1 MARDSYHTSGDTPQP
16 SDGPAPMFALA
27 AAGALCGLDAGSFGP
42 CLPALRAGLGLDD
55 RRAAWILSAYVLG
68 AIYGAPWAARF
79 GATRGASRT
88 LVGALLLAAAG
99 ALVMAT
105 SQGLLG
111 MCAGRALFGLGG
123 GAVLPIATAAVTAR
137 VPVARRG
144 RAIVTL
150 SLAYG
155 VAFLVASATASML
168 GALAWRAVYVA
179 LGAFALAAA
188 GGVSVALGDA
198 RPAAASR
205 LDGAGVALWSVTVAS
220 LAVIVPRLRGA
231 SGDGSPL
238 VVASLAAAGSF
249 GAAAWRARGE
259 AEAFVP
265 LGLLRAP
272 GVRGASA
279 LAAGMGAGQVFAVSL
294 PSFAAVVVGVAPARV
309 GLWSLPFVVAGLV
322 GTALAMAFIDRLGA
336 RRVVAVTGAA
346 LVLGAAA
353 LGLAPPSPG
362 GFVVTSAV
370 VGAGLCTLSAG
381 PIRRLVA
388 EGDEADAARAQS
400 LLGLVTNLGLLA
412 GSALYGALVS
422 PRAELAQ
429 RAAGMRA
436 ATLAVALLVAAA
448 LALGGWA
455 LRRRTATHPPGA
467 W

>member
-1 MARDSYHTSGDTPQP
+1 MARDSYHTPGDGPQP
-16 SDGPAPMFALA
+16 SGSAAPMFALA
-27 AAGALCGLDAGSFGP
+27 TAGALCGLDAGSFGP
-42 CLPALRAGLGLDD
+42 CLPALRAGLALDD

-88 LVGALLLAAAG
+88 LTGALLLAAAG

-137 VPVARRG
+137 VAVARRG

-188 GGVSVALGDA
+188 GGVAVALGEA
-198 RPAAASR
+198 RAVTTAAR

-220 LAVIVPRLRGA
+220 LAVIVPRLRGG
-231 SGDGSPL
+231 SGDGAPL
-238 VVASLAAAGSF
+238 VAASLAAAGSF
-249 GAAAWRARGE
+249 GAAAWRARGA

-322 GTALAMAFIDRLGA
+322 GTALAAAFIDRVGA

-353 LGLAPPSPG
+353 LGLARPSPL
-362 GFVVTSAV
+362 GFLVTSAV

-422 PRAELAQ
+422 PRAEAAH

-448 LALGGWA
+448 LGLGGWA
-455 LRRRTATHPPGA
+455 LRRTGSPRRGG
-467 W
+467 